1 MPGEAVRAA
10 RWVRVRGGGAGA
22 GGVGVGGRVEDGMAA
37 GDMAAGGVAAGGM
50 AAGDM
55 AAGDMAADDMAAGE
69 SEGAARYE
77 TGDGRM
83 VVLGPL
89 NTSGKGRSVKENV
102 DAK

>member
-1 MPGEAVRAA
+1 MRAA
-10 RWVRVRGGGAGA
+10 RWVRVRGGGVGA

-37 GDMAAGGVAAGGM
+37 GDMAAG
-50 AAGDM
+50 
-55 AAGDMAADDMAAGE
+55 E
-69 SEGAARYE
+69 YEGAARYE